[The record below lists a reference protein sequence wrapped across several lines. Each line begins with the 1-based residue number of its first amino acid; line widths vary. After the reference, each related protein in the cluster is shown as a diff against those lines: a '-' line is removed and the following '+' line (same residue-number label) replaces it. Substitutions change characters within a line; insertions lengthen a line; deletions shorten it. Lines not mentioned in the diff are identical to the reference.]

1 MIKGIVQTPPLP
13 VPLPAANALAS
24 ATSTT
29 VPAIDPGRAVSL
41 SAQGLQALQRA
52 TGEQGVGGQVGL
64 QDLLSQLEREL
75 REAGAEA
82 TLLLQRPDS
91 ADAARL
97 ALADQAVAFALDP
110 ANATNPF
117 AGLARQNLSGIAY
130 DDSEAFTAAER
141 YAAYSEISKRDD
153 QYKAQLS
160 EQIKRQLGDKDPHI
174 AELMRTQ
181 AQLMLVNSMSDAE
194 KASLTFSV
202 QSHQAQMLNAEA
214 RGIKVPALEQ
224 YDNLLSRS
232 EGRLAANTDDSGKA
246 MWQDLA
252 DALLSAKD
260 GQGNGFTVLQ
270 TTLNASVQTTSGA
283 SSGPGAWVHI
293 YKINQSFVF

>member
-29 VPAIDPGRAVSL
+29 VPINPAPAVSL
-41 SAQGLQALQRA
+41 SAQGHQALQRA
-52 TGEQGVGGQVGL
+52 TGEQGVGGELGL
-64 QDLLSQLEREL
+64 QNLLSKLEREL

-97 ALADQAVAFALDP
+97 ALADQAVTFALDP

-130 DDSEAFTAAER
+130 DDSGAFTAAER
-141 YAAYSEISKRDD
+141 SAAYSELSKRDD
-153 QYKAQLS
+153 QYNAQLS

-181 AQLMLVNSMSDAE
+181 AQLMLVDSMSDAE

-202 QSHQAQMLNAEA
+202 QSHQAQMLNAQA
-214 RGIKVPALEQ
+214 KGINVPALER

-232 EGRLAANTDDSGKA
+232 EGRLAASTDDTGKA

-260 GQGNGFTVLQ
+260 GQGKGFTVLQ
-270 TTLNASVQTTSGA
+270 TALNANAQATASA

-293 YKINQSFVF
+293 YKINQGLVI